1 MGTDGGRSSLPLRTP
16 RRATPGALRP
26 PAAMGQAGP
35 ALVVAM
41 ATPVTPCGDS
51 PHPAVLDPWA
61 PTDHP
66 AAGGGDVGGPDEI
79 PVAAE
84 PAGRT
89 AKDPPPRPGDPPPAT
104 QAGRGA
110 PPLVDLHHRH
120 PRHLRLVL
128 EGPH

>member
-1 MGTDGGRSSLPLRTP
+1 MSPADGRLTLPLRTP

-26 PAAMGQAGP
+26 PAAMGQ
-35 ALVVAM
+35 
-41 ATPVTPCGDS
+41 PCGDV
-51 PHPAVLDPWA
+51 PHPTVLDPWA

-89 AKDPPPRPGDPPPAT
+89 AKDPPPRPGDPPAAT

-110 PPLVDLHHRH
+110 PPLVDLHHTDGRL
-120 PRHLRLVL
+120 LRLVL
-128 EGPH
+128 EGPDQWGASPVA